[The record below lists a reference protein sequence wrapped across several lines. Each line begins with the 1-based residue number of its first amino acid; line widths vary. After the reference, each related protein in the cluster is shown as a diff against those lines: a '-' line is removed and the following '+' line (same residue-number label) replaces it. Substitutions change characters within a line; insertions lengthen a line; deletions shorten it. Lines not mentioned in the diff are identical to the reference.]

1 MTPQTDR
8 EFNKILESI
17 AKTLDLSATQHKLA
31 VERYQAVGNWL
42 NADNSVLKRFH
53 PQITPQGSFRL
64 GTVIKPLTEDEEY
77 DVDLTCKL
85 IINKSDITQKQ
96 LKKLVGDRLKEN
108 DDYKRMLAPEK
119 RRCWRLQYAE
129 AFRFH
134 LDIVPSIPD
143 FQTEIV
149 LLELRGVPKAI
160 ANNALCITDNET
172 WDYATDFPKSNPEGY
187 ALWFQEQMKVEFQR
201 KRMLMAESLKMSVDE
216 VPEFDVKTPLQ
227 RVVQLLKRH
236 RDIRYGKDL
245 DKPISII
252 ITTLSALSY
261 ENETD
266 VLVALQNVLSRMD
279 DYIETDISGN
289 YLIKNPV
296 NPLENFADKWN
307 ENPRKATLFFE
318 WLEEAREDFK
328 VLILKKGEGLLE
340 VSKPLKRYFG
350 ENIVTRAFNDV
361 AAQTLKEREENKLFM
376 AAGTGILSTQ
386 NTPKSIPVTQHRNY
400 GNDKV

>member
-1 MTPQTDR
+1 MTTQIDI
-8 EFNKILESI
+8 EFSKLLESI
-17 AKTLDLSATQHKLA
+17 AKTLDISPTQHKLA

-42 NADNSVLKRFH
+42 DADNSALKVFR
-53 PQITPQGSFRL
+53 PQIRPQGSFRL

-85 IINKSDITQKQ
+85 IISKSLITQKQ
-96 LKKLVGDRLKEN
+96 LKKIVGDRLKQNEE
-108 DDYKRMLAPEK
+108 YKRMLAPEK

-129 AFRFH
+129 VFRFH

-143 FQTEIV
+143 DQTGV
-149 LLELRGVPKAI
+149 TLLELRGVPKVI

-187 ALWFQEQMKVEFQR
+187 ALWFYEQMKVEFQR
-201 KRMLMAESLKMSVDE
+201 KRILLADSLKMSVDE

-236 RDIRYGKDL
+236 RDIRYGKND

-266 VLVALQNVLSRMD
+266 VLLALQNVLSRMD
-279 DYIETDISGN
+279 TFIERDISGN

-296 NPLENFADKWN
+296 NPSENFADKWN
-307 ENPRKATLFFE
+307 ENPRKATLFFQ
-318 WLEEAREDFK
+318 WLEEARADFRM
-328 VLILKKGEGLLE
+328 LSLKKGEGLLE

-350 ENIVTRAFNDV
+350 ESIVTKAFNDV

-376 AAGTGILSTQ
+376 AVGTGILSTQ
-386 NTPKSIPVTQHRNY
+386 NTPKSIPVTQHRNF
-400 GNDKV
+400 GSDAV

>member
-17 AKTLDLSATQHKLA
+17 AKTLDISPTQHKLA

-42 NADNSVLKRFH
+42 NADNSTLKIFQ
-53 PQITPQGSFRL
+53 PQIIPQGSFRL

-85 IINKSDITQKQ
+85 LISKSLITQKQ

-108 DDYKRMLAPEK
+108 DDYRRMLAPEK

-129 AFRFH
+129 VFRFH

-149 LLELRGVPKAI
+149 LLELRGVPKVI

-201 KRMLMAESLKMSVDE
+201 KRMLLAESLNMSVDE

-252 ITTLSALSY
+252 ITTLSALAY
-261 ENETD
+261 ENESD
-266 VLVALQNVLSRMD
+266 VLVALQNVLNRMD
-279 DYIETDISGN
+279 DYIERDISGN

-318 WLEEAREDFK
+318 WLEEARSDFK
-328 VLILKKGEGLLE
+328 MLALKKGEGLLE

-350 ENIVTRAFNDV
+350 EGIVTMAFNDV

-386 NTPKSIPVTQHRNY
+386 NAPKSIPIPQHRNY
-400 GNDKV
+400 GSDKV

>member
-8 EFNKILESI
+8 EFNKLLESI
-17 AKTLDLSATQHKLA
+17 AKTLDISPTQHKLA

-42 NADNSVLKRFH
+42 DADNSSLKVFQ
-53 PQITPQGSFRL
+53 PQIRPQGSFRL

-85 IINKSDITQKQ
+85 NINKALINQKL

-108 DDYKRMLAPEK
+108 EGYKRMLEPEK
-119 RRCWRLQYAE
+119 RRCWRLKYAE
-129 AFRFH
+129 VFRFH

-143 FQTEIV
+143 DQVGVT
-149 LLELRGVPKAI
+149 LLELSGVPKVI

-187 ALWFQEQMKVEFQR
+187 ALWFYDQMKVEFQR
-201 KRMLMAESLKMSVDE
+201 KRILLAESLKMSVED
-216 VPEFDVKTPLQ
+216 VPEFEVKTPLQ

-236 RDIRYGKDL
+236 RDIRYGKDD

-252 ITTLSALSY
+252 ITTLSALAY
-261 ENETD
+261 ENEVDT
-266 VLVALQNVLSRMD
+266 LVALQNVLSKMHSFIKKD
-279 DYIETDISGN
+279 SSGQ

-296 NPLENFADKWN
+296 NPSENFADKWN

-318 WLEEAREDFK
+318 WLEDAIADFK
-328 VLILKKGEGLLE
+328 MLANKKGEGLLE

-350 ENIVTRAFNDV
+350 ESIVSKAFNDV

-376 AAGTGILSTQ
+376 QTGTGILSTQ
-386 NTPKSIPVTQHRNY
+386 NTPKSIPVPQHRNY
-400 GNDKV
+400 GSDKD

>member
-1 MTPQTDR
+1 MTTQIDR
-8 EFNKILESI
+8 EFSKLLESI
-17 AKTLDLSATQHKLA
+17 AKTLDISPTQHKLA

-42 NADNSVLKRFH
+42 DADNSALKVFR
-53 PQITPQGSFRL
+53 PQIRPQGSFRL

-85 IINKSDITQKQ
+85 IISKSLITQKQ
-96 LKKLVGDRLKEN
+96 LKKIVGDRLKQNEE
-108 DDYKRMLAPEK
+108 YKRMLAPEK

-129 AFRFH
+129 VFRFH

-143 FQTEIV
+143 DQTGV
-149 LLELRGVPKAI
+149 TLLELRGVPKVI

-187 ALWFQEQMKVEFQR
+187 ALWFYEQMKVEFQR
-201 KRMLMAESLKMSVDE
+201 KRVLLADSLKMSVDE

-236 RDIRYGKDL
+236 RDIRYGKND

-266 VLVALQNVLSRMD
+266 VLLALQNVLSRMD
-279 DYIETDISGN
+279 TFIERDISGN

-296 NPLENFADKWN
+296 NPSENFADKWN
-307 ENPRKATLFFE
+307 ENPKKANLFFE

-328 VLILKKGEGLLE
+328 VLTLKKGLPE
-340 VSKPLKRYFG
+340 VAIPLKRYFG
-350 ENIVTRAFNDV
+350 ENVVTMAFNDV
-361 AAQTLKEREENKLFM
+361 AAQRLKEREENKLFM

>member
-1 MTPQTDR
+1 MTTQIDR
-8 EFNKILESI
+8 EFSKLLESI
-17 AKTLDLSATQHKLA
+17 AKTLDISPTQHKLA

-42 NADNSVLKRFH
+42 DADNSALKVFR
-53 PQITPQGSFRL
+53 PQIRPQGSFRL

-85 IINKSDITQKQ
+85 IISKSLITQKQ
-96 LKKLVGDRLKEN
+96 LKKIVGDRLKQNEE
-108 DDYKRMLAPEK
+108 YKRMLAPEK

-129 AFRFH
+129 VFRFH

-143 FQTEIV
+143 DQTGV
-149 LLELRGVPKAI
+149 TLLELRGVPKVI

-187 ALWFQEQMKVEFQR
+187 ALWFYEQMKVEFQR
-201 KRMLMAESLKMSVDE
+201 KRILLADSLKMSVDE

-236 RDIRYGKDL
+236 RDIRYGKND

-266 VLVALQNVLSRMD
+266 VLLALQNVLSRMD
-279 DYIETDISGN
+279 TFIERDISGN

-296 NPLENFADKWN
+296 NPSENFADKWN
-307 ENPRKATLFFE
+307 ENPKKANLFFE

-328 VLILKKGEGLLE
+328 VLTLKKGLPE
-340 VSKPLKRYFG
+340 VAIPLKRYFG
-350 ENIVTRAFNDV
+350 ENVVTMAFNDV
-361 AAQTLKEREENKLFM
+361 AAQRLKEREENKLFM

>member
-1 MTPQTDR
+1 M
-8 EFNKILESI
+8 
-17 AKTLDLSATQHKLA
+17 
-31 VERYQAVGNWL
+31 
-42 NADNSVLKRFH
+42 
-53 PQITPQGSFRL
+53 
-64 GTVIKPLTEDEEY
+64 
-77 DVDLTCKL
+77 
-85 IINKSDITQKQ
+85 
-96 LKKLVGDRLKEN
+96 
-108 DDYKRMLAPEK
+108 
-119 RRCWRLQYAE
+119 QYAE

-149 LLELRGVPKAI
+149 LLESRGVPKVI

-201 KRMLMAESLKMSVDE
+201 KRMLLAESLNMSVDE

-279 DYIETDISGN
+279 DYIERDILGN
-289 YLIKNPV
+289 FLIKNPV

-307 ENPRKATLFFE
+307 ENPRKATLFFD